1 MFNKLT
7 MMVRDDLYTLSRE
20 SDQGETFCFRATINP
35 QHPLFAGH
43 FPGQPILPGVCTLAI
58 LSDCVAEICGYGV
71 RFAQIRECKFTAPV
85 DPSRH
90 TELECLLTIDGTT
103 VQATVMA
110 EDVVVLKL
118 KATFVPKND

>member
-20 SDQGETFCFRATINP
+20 SDRGATFCFRATINP

-90 TELECLLTIDGTT
+90 TELECLLIIDGTT

-110 EDVVVLKL
+110 EDIVVLKL

>member
-20 SDQGETFCFRATINP
+20 SDRGATSITFNEP
-35 QHPLFAGH
+35 QFNGH

-58 LSDCVAEICGYGV
+58 LRDCASEICGYGV

-110 EDVVVLKL
+110 EDIVVLKL

>member
-1 MFNKLT
+1 
-7 MMVRDDLYTLSRE
+7 MMLQDDLYTLSRE

-35 QHPLFAGH
+35 QHPLFTGH

-58 LSDCVAEICGYGV
+58 LRDCVAEICGYGV

-90 TELECLLTIDGTT
+90 TELKCLLTIDGTT

>member
-7 MMVRDDLYTLSRE
+7 MMLRDDLYTLSRE
-20 SDQGETFCFRATINP
+20 SDRGATFCFRATINP

-58 LSDCVAEICGYGV
+58 LRDCVAEICGYGV

-110 EDVVVLKL
+110 EDIVVLKL
-118 KATFVPKND
+118 KANFVPKNG

>member
-1 MFNKLT
+1 
-7 MMVRDDLYTLSRE
+7 MMLQDDLYTLSRE

-43 FPGQPILPGVCTLAI
+43 FPGQPILPGVCPLAI

-110 EDVVVLKL
+110 EDIVVLKL

>member
-20 SDQGETFCFRATINP
+20 SDRGATFCFRATINP
-35 QHPLFAGH
+35 
-43 FPGQPILPGVCTLAI
+43 GQTILTGVCTLAI

-110 EDVVVLKL
+110 EDIVVLKL